1 MTALAPQWDGG
12 DTAIMASDLPPFFP
26 AIGPVTRAVLLHDFA
41 ATGPT
46 RPEDWEAEAEFLAGH
61 RLAATALRHARE
73 VGVDLPVAVVATL
86 QTSSFEWSV
95 QTQQAIVRSVGALDA
110 LRGAGIAFVVTKGPG
125 IAAAYS
131 RRAERP
137 FSDLDVVV
145 RPADFERAHCVLTAR
160 GMVEEDKNLPPWPF
174 FNRRCRE
181 GVNLR
186 SLDGA
191 SVDLHHHIPPWY
203 WTSHL
208 GVEGL
213 IAAARPLE
221 IMGVEI
227 PCASPSHNLVVAGL
241 HIVSDRGRPGQSLI
255 VWRDLLAL
263 AAVCDPDDAAA
274 AAAQARLAGWLHWVL
289 LSLPAQARPEPLLQA
304 LAAHDQPI
312 AGRRRAELLLPP
324 RLGSR
329 HLVGQALRLP
339 LANGV
344 LFLGG
349 TAVPSRQFVNA
360 KAGGYRRWWRDVVVG
375 LGEARRVAAP
385 LGPAARPARPA
396 RPARTVRSR
405 TGSRP

>member
-1 MTALAPQWDGG
+1 ME
-12 DTAIMASDLPPFFP
+12 SDLPPFFP
-26 AIGPVTRAVLLHDFA
+26 EIGPVTRAVLLHDFA
-41 ATGPT
+41 AADPT
-46 RPEDWEAEAEFLAGH
+46 RPEQWEAEAELLAGH

-73 VGVDLPVAVVATL
+73 VGVDLPPAVEAAL
-86 QTSSFEWSV
+86 QTSSFEWAV
-95 QTQQAIVRSVGALDA
+95 RTQETIVRSVGALDA

-125 IAAAYS
+125 IAAAYP
-131 RRAERP
+131 RRGERP

-145 RPADFERAHCVLTAR
+145 RPADFEQAHRALSAL
-160 GMVEEDKNLPPWPF
+160 GMAEEDKNMPPWPF

-186 SLDGA
+186 SLGGA
-191 SVDLHHHIPPWY
+191 SVDLHHHVSPWY

-208 GVEGL
+208 AVEGL
-213 IAAARPLE
+213 MAEARPLDG
-221 IMGVEI
+221 ISTEI
-227 PCASPSHNLVVAGL
+227 PCVSPRHNLVVAGL
-241 HIVSDRGRPGQSLI
+241 HIVSDRGRPGSSLI

-263 AAVCDPDDAAA
+263 AEVCDPADAAS

-289 LSLPAQARPEPLLQA
+289 LSLPAEVRPIALLDA
-304 LAAHDQPI
+304 LAAHHQPI
-312 AGRRRAELLLPP
+312 PGRRRAELLLPP

-349 TAVPSRQFVNA
+349 TAVPSRHFVNA

-375 LGEARRVAAP
+375 LGDAR
-385 LGPAARPARPA
+385 
-396 RPARTVRSR
+396 
-405 TGSRP
+405 